1 KETISKCIFCSLRLC
16 SLLSIYSGKAL
27 LLGVFWDTF
36 AITAADKQQ
45 ELAYQ
50 QQIADKL
57 TRKVLP
63 PGVHYHVFSDP
74 LGPKI
79 GELSNHFYS
88 VPQVKTMQV
97 FPFFSIG
104 NLWEVYPACQKDNE
118 SWVRQ
123 KLHTV
128 SYYFKK
134 KLREKSKINTYI
146 QFSLFIFL
154 QISTTTSLMSFYKG
168 QCSISHL
175 ILLKSSE
182 FYQTGPMQD
191 YLYLP
196 IPSSRQNW
204 NCIQL
209 FSIFTDQDKNFNETA
224 CVIQSVLDAQTALS
238 PQSVIEY
245 SKLGPDVSVGEYC
258 IISSSCINI
267 RSHIPGKS
275 FVSSLSLM
283 IDEQVMYATILF
295 EVNSIQLFGRR
306 FQSNLFSRV
315 HKAHS
320 LWKAQVFPG
329 YFILQGSVKL
339 SLEMLNALQRKSSAN
354 LGSFKI
360 VSAEEMLSHKDVKD
374 VLNFRKH
381 LYKESVSQRQIE
393 TLAS

>member
-1 KETISKCIFCSLRLC
+1 MFSNICKFFRQSETGQIRSSLAATSSLLKLC

-146 QFSLFIFL
+146 HMNYKTDACWEFL

-283 IDEQVMYATILF
+283 IDEQVIYL
-295 EVNSIQLFGRR
+295 EG
-306 FQSNLFSRV
+306 SNLFSRV

-381 LYKESVSQRQIE
+381 LYKESVNI
-393 TLAS
+393 